1 MGSSMKNVWKCLIGL
16 PLVILLL
23 SSAHAATYKYQDQ
36 DGRTVYSQHPP
47 ASGPYQVIDTPK
59 SNKYGADG
67 SKAAKSKPD
76 KPSLKD
82 RVSKIGEKNK
92 QNKDISAETEKNK
105 KLRADNCKNARKNL
119 EVYQVYRRFKDDKG
133 NVTRISDADRQKK
146 IGEARDAIK
155 QFCD

>member
-1 MGSSMKNVWKCLIGL
+1 MKNVGKYLIGL
-16 PLVILLL
+16 STAILLA
-23 SSAHAATYKYQDQ
+23 SSAQAATYKYQDR

-59 SNKYGADG
+59 SNKYGSDS
-67 SKAAKSKPD
+67 SKAAKGESS

-92 QNKDISAETEKNK
+92 QNKDIAAETEKNS

-133 NVTRISDADRQKK
+133 NVTRMSDADRQKK
-146 IGEARDAIK
+146 IDGARDAIK

>member
-1 MGSSMKNVWKCLIGL
+1 MKNVGKYLIGL
-16 PLVILLL
+16 STAILLA
-23 SSAHAATYKYQDQ
+23 SSAQAATYKYQDK

-59 SNKYGADG
+59 TNKYGSDS
-67 SKAAKSKPD
+67 SKAAES

-82 RVSKIGEKNK
+82 RVSEIGEKNK
-92 QNKDISAETEKNK
+92 QNKDIAAETEKNN
-105 KLRADNCKNARKNL
+105 KLRIDNCKNARKNL

-133 NVTRISDADRQKK
+133 NVTRISDTDRQKK
-146 IGEARDAIK
+146 IEEARDAIK